1 MATDDEIQNALLAI
15 YSRLDVIE
23 GKVTVIARADREKLL
38 DELEKVVKK
47 DPIIG
52 RIYLA
57 LDGRK
62 NQDDIVAELASSK
75 PAVSRWLAK
84 MSREHGI
91 VEVAKGRRGSNV
103 YRHNPQMQEV
113 LHLSAKIERWLRE
126 HEKPKPQK
134 ADRAR

>member
-38 DELEKVVKK
+38 NELEKVVKK

-62 NQDDIVAELASSK
+62 NQDDIVVELGSSK
-75 PAVSRWLAK
+75 PTISRQLAK
-84 MSREHGI
+84 MSREHGV
-91 VEVAKGRRGSNV
+91 VEATKGQRGSNV

-113 LHLSAKIERWLRE
+113 LHLSAKIEKWLRE
-126 HEKPKPQK
+126 IDK
-134 ADRAR
+134 AKASRTGRT

>member
-62 NQDDIVAELASSK
+62 NQDDIVADLSSSK

-84 MSREHGI
+84 MSREHGV
-91 VEVAKGRRGSNV
+91 VEAAKGQRGSNV
-103 YRHNPQMQEV
+103 YRHNPQMEEV
-113 LHLSAKIERWLRE
+113 LHLSAKVEKWLRE
-126 HEKPKPQK
+126 IDKGEAP
-134 ADRAR
+134 RARSA